1 MNMKNIFCSLLV
13 ASFLGA
19 CSGNGYEQMTD
30 GIIVKIR
37 HPYPQSARLL
47 RFQVMGEKLIHVSAT
62 PEDEFTDKKSLI
74 IVPQEKQT
82 PFQVRQSGDTISVI
96 TKKLMASVLSST
108 GEVWFADEAG
118 NIILRENKGG
128 GKTFTPIE
136 IEGKKG
142 YSIRQVFESPDDEAF
157 YGLGQ
162 HQSEEFNYKSKNEE
176 LFQYNTKVSVPF
188 IVSSRNYGVLLDSYS
203 LCRFGNPNDYSQL
216 GEVFKLYDK
225 DGVEGW
231 KVPLPALMFLE
242 INQSPMSLSDG
253 NLHCILNILRKATS
267 QKW

>member
-162 HQSEEFNYKSKNEE
+162 F
-176 LFQYNTKVSVPF
+176 
-188 IVSSRNYGVLLDSYS
+188 LLS
-203 LCRFGNPNDYSQL
+203 F
-216 GEVFKLYDK
+216 
-225 DGVEGW
+225 
-231 KVPLPALMFLE
+231 PAGIME
-242 INQSPMSLSDG
+242 S
-253 NLHCILNILRKATS
+253 C
-267 QKW
+267 